1 VSIPKQVRV
10 TVLDRDGLTCVR
22 CGAPI
27 SLADYSLHHRRP
39 RGMGGTRDVRINFPS
54 NLLTLC
60 GSGTTGCHGHVESH
74 RFDAIAEGYLLTN
87 VADAASTPV
96 LTSAGWLLFTDDGE
110 IEVAA

>member
-1 VSIPKQVRV
+1 MSIPKQVRV

-54 NLLTLC
+54 NLLTLH
-60 GSGTTGCHGHVESH
+60 GSGTTGCHGWVESH
-74 RFDAIAEGYLLTN
+74 RAEAFEQGYLLRD
-87 VADAASTPV
+87 VADAATTPV